1 MAADL
6 TQDVFLVVELD
17 DLAARRAAEA
27 ETVGHDECAAALD
40 ELCQARIVDLAA
52 DDGHAGAVR
61 ILGVRLALF
70 ELGERLA
77 QVGQDERLGAGV
89 AHEVEDVELVAR
101 DDRVVELAHLSN
113 FADDLADLV
122 VLGDGLAQRL
132 VGRINAEGLGQTVEH
147 VLAHLRGVGIDVV
160 IGHLERHVG
169 MRDKEFLLAVD
180 LQDLEVLHGAVHGR
194 AGVHADHRIQ
204 ELVTTLDCTLDE
216 RTCVVTGIVGHVVRR
231 DIQRTG
237 LGCSESHRDA
247 VVYVEE
253 DLRNVIAGVA
263 EDDAAVRLRLPHQL
277 VVGVFQKVFKVDQ
290 MLQIFQMFPLPS

>member
-27 ETVGHDECAAALD
+27 ETVGHDQRAAALD
-40 ELCQARIVDLAA
+40 ELRQAGIVDLAA
-52 DDGHAGAVR
+52 DDGNAGTVR
-61 ILGVRLALF
+61 ALGVRLALF
-70 ELGERLA
+70 ELSERLA
-77 QVGQDERLGAGV
+77 QVGQDERLRAGV
-89 AHEVEDVELVAR
+89 AHEVEDVELIAR
-101 DDRVVELAHLSN
+101 DDRVIELAHLSDL
-113 FADDLADLV
+113 ADDLTDLV
-122 VLGDGLAQRL
+122 VLGDRLAQRL
-132 VGRINAEGLGQTVEH
+132 VGGVNAEGLGQTVEH
-147 VLAHLRGVGIDVV
+147 VLAHLRGVGVDVV

-169 MRDKEFLLAVD
+169 VRDKELLLAVD
-180 LQDLEVLHGAVHGR
+180 LQDLKVLHGAVHGR
-194 AGVHADHRIQ
+194 AGVHTDQRIQ
-204 ELVTTLDCTLDE
+204 ELIATLDRTLDE

>member
-1 MAADL
+1 
-6 TQDVFLVVELD
+6 
-17 DLAARRAAEA
+17 
-27 ETVGHDECAAALD
+27 
-40 ELCQARIVDLAA
+40 
-52 DDGHAGAVR
+52 
-61 ILGVRLALF
+61 
-70 ELGERLA
+70 
-77 QVGQDERLGAGV
+77 
-89 AHEVEDVELVAR
+89 
-101 DDRVVELAHLSN
+101 
-113 FADDLADLV
+113 
-122 VLGDGLAQRL
+122 
-132 VGRINAEGLGQTVEH
+132 
-147 VLAHLRGVGIDVV
+147 
-160 IGHLERHVG
+160 

-216 RTCVVTGIVGHVVRR
+216 RTCVVTGIVG

-253 DLRNVIAGVA
+253 DLRNVIAGVT
-263 EDDAAVRLRLPHQL
+263 EDDAAVLLRLPHQL

>member
-1 MAADL
+1 M
-6 TQDVFLVVELD
+6 
-17 DLAARRAAEA
+17 
-27 ETVGHDECAAALD
+27 
-40 ELCQARIVDLAA
+40 
-52 DDGHAGAVR
+52 
-61 ILGVRLALF
+61 
-70 ELGERLA
+70 
-77 QVGQDERLGAGV
+77 
-89 AHEVEDVELVAR
+89 
-101 DDRVVELAHLSN
+101 
-113 FADDLADLV
+113 
-122 VLGDGLAQRL
+122 
-132 VGRINAEGLGQTVEH
+132 
-147 VLAHLRGVGIDVV
+147 LAHLRGVGIDVV